1 MKTPILILVGGLG
14 TRLYPFTK
22 NLPKSLVPVNGKP
35 FIFWQLTL
43 LREAGFSEVVL
54 CLGYMGNEI
63 KNFVGTGKQFGLSV
77 TYSSDGQ
84 YQLGTGG
91 ALTKAAKEVDCDFA
105 VMYGDSYLPTDFSK
119 FEREFFQSDKSA
131 LMTICKG
138 MNSEKDECN
147 IIYKKPLIVFYSKKD
162 FRSEMNFID
171 YGLCFF
177 KRDVFS
183 SIERGDAW
191 DLSELILKLAVN
203 GELIGSIVENRFY
216 EVGSWEGIARLELYL
231 NSIRQQKNL

>member
-14 TRLYPFTK
+14 TRLHPFTK

-54 CLGYMGNEI
+54 CLGHMGNEI

-84 YQLGTGG
+84 FQLGTGG

-105 VMYGDSYLPTDFSK
+105 VMYGDSYLPIDFNK
-119 FEREFFQSDKSA
+119 FEREFIQSDKPA

-138 MNSEKDECN
+138 MNTEEDECN
-147 IIYKKPLIVFYSKKD
+147 IIYDQPLIVFYSKKD
-162 FRSEMNFID
+162 LRGEMNFID
-171 YGLCFF
+171 YGLSFF
-177 KRDVFS
+177 KRGVFS
-183 SIERGDAW
+183 SIERRDAW

-203 GELIGSIVENRFY
+203 RELIGSIVEDRFF
-216 EVGSWEGIARLELYL
+216 EVGSWEGIAHLELYL
-231 NSIRQQKNL
+231 KSFRQQTNL